1 MKYHD
6 KSHRAKAGGT
16 FEGLKFPECHVI
28 NQHISVFDHNI
39 LHFYEI
45 ILVLVSTVAENL
57 KLVSD
62 D

>member
-1 MKYHD
+1 M
-6 KSHRAKAGGT
+6 AKAGGT

-28 NQHISVFDHNI
+28 NQHIAVSDI

-45 ILVLVSTVAENL
+45 ILVLVTVAENL

>member
-1 MKYHD
+1 MVQHD

-28 NQHISVFDHNI
+28 NQHIAVFDI

-45 ILVLVSTVAENL
+45 ILVLVTVAENL